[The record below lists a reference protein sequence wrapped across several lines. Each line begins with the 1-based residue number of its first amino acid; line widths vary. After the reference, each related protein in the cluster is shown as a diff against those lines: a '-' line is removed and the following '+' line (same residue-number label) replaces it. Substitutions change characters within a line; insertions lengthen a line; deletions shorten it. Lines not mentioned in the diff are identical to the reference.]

1 MLKEEHLIDL
11 VDCVGQVD
19 GGLDHVGEADPG
31 DLHDVLHVGEG
42 KHGLLLHPPRQLS
55 SAGVQPDLAGE
66 VEHPVQ
72 ADRLGGGSIF
82 GNQANTDW
90 TFKSA

>member
-42 KHGLLLHPPRQLS
+42 NMVCSSTPRANSPVPGS
-55 SAGVQPDLAGE
+55 SPIWPE
-66 VEHPVQ
+66 
-72 ADRLGGGSIF
+72 R
-82 GNQANTDW
+82 
-90 TFKSA
+90 